1 MFVQRRRLTIRFP
14 FSSVMTTNILILTA
28 IDLKLNSCQNTP
40 TTVATILYSLS
51 CQTLEKVNPLANSG
65 RMPYAFVVSY
75 REHFF
80 TSLPR
85 TALIRAANLRNR
97 SKYVI

>member
-14 FSSVMTTNILILTA
+14 FSSVMANIKSIAVKIHL
-28 IDLKLNSCQNTP
+28 
-40 TTVATILYSLS
+40 ATILYSLS
-51 CQTLEKVNPLANSG
+51 CQTLEKVDPLGNSG

-80 TSLPR
+80 TSLTR

>member
-1 MFVQRRRLTIRFP
+1 MFVERRRLTVRVP
-14 FSSVMTTNILILTA
+14 FSSVMTTNIKSIAVKIHL
-28 IDLKLNSCQNTP
+28 
-40 TTVATILYSLS
+40 ATILYSLS
-51 CQTLEKVNPLANSG
+51 CQTLEKVDTLGNSG

-75 REHFF
+75 REHIF
-80 TSLPR
+80 TSVPQ

>member
-1 MFVQRRRLTIRFP
+1 MFVQRGRLTIRFP
-14 FSSVMTTNILILTA
+14 FSSVMT
-28 IDLKLNSCQNTP
+28 

-51 CQTLEKVNPLANSG
+51 CQTLEKVDPLGNSG